1 MDRAIRL
8 MSCNDPFPA
17 LSSPPT
23 GAVNLYPRAI
33 FKDLVKR
40 RDFLRE
46 RALPNFLAPEDWT
59 SVQSRLWANIR
70 IIVAH
75 NPGFSYNWLPFIVR
89 LNSGLSRAR

>member
-8 MSCNDPFPA
+8 MSCNDPFPV
-17 LSSPPT
+17 LSSPT
-23 GAVNLYPRAI
+23 DGAFNLYPCAI

-40 RDFLRE
+40 RLSP
-46 RALPNFLAPEDWT
+46 RALPNFLVPEDWT

-89 LNSGLSRAR
+89 LNSGLLRVR